1 MAEKT
6 VIGKSKKQWFESE
19 DFWKNYSP
27 IMFDSVRWQ
36 EAPGI
41 ASSIYDIANLSKK
54 STVLDAGCGLG
65 RISVELATLGI
76 NVTGVDLI
84 KCELDA
90 ARESARNE
98 GVQME
103 LIQADLRTFS
113 SDKKFDCAINIF
125 TSFGYCDT
133 IEEDKLIFQN
143 IAACIKDRGF
153 FIIEGTSREIAVQY
167 FTEGEWFERAG
178 MTVLT
183 KFEVVGAW
191 EGLRSKWTL
200 LDSDGKRT
208 EHEYVQRLYSAVEL
222 KKILQEIG
230 FVSVEIYGDFNL
242 SPYDQNAQTMVIVAQ
257 K

>member
-1 MAEKT
+1 MGT
-6 VIGKSKKQWFESE
+6 SKKQWFESE

-27 IMFDSVRWQ
+27 VMFDSVRWQ

-41 ASSIYDIANLSKK
+41 AEAIFRIANLTAA

-65 RISVELATLGI
+65 RISVELAALGA

-84 KCELDA
+84 ECELDA
-90 ARESARNE
+90 ARESALDE
-98 GVQME
+98 GVPLE

-113 SDKKFDCAINIF
+113 SKKKFDCAINIF

-133 IEEDKLIFQN
+133 VEEDLLIFRN
-143 IAACIKDRGF
+143 IAACIKDGGF
-153 FIIEGTSREIAVQY
+153 FIIEGISREIAVLY
-167 FTEGEWFERAG
+167 FTEGEVFKRAG
-178 MTVLT
+178 LTVQT
-183 KFEVVGAW
+183 QFEVVGAW

-200 LDSDGKRT
+200 IDSDGKRI

-222 KKILQEIG
+222 KKILLAFG
-230 FVSVEIYGDFNL
+230 FSSVEIYGSFDGT
-242 SPYDQNAQTMVIVAQ
+242 PYDQNAQTMVLVAR